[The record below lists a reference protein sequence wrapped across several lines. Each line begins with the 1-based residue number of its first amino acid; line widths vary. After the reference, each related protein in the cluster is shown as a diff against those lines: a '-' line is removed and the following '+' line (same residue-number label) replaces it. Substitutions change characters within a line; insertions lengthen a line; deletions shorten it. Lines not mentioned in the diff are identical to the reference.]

1 MTDLLSNIV
10 LGFGVAVTP
19 VNLFYCL
26 LGVTLGTMIG
36 ILPGIGPSA
45 TVALLLPITYTMP
58 DTAALIMLAGI
69 FYGAQYGGSTTAI
82 LVNLPG
88 ESSSVVTCIDGYAM
102 ARQGRAGV
110 ALATAALGSFFA
122 GTVATVL
129 IVVVAKPL
137 SAIALAFGPADYFS
151 LVIFG
156 LLFAVF
162 LSSGSPVKAVGMV
175 AFGIALSLVGIDP
188 TSGEQRF
195 TFGMAE
201 LFDGIDFV
209 VLAIGLLGVSEI
221 LFNLQQGVERDAD
234 TVKTGS
240 LMPTRQDFKQAF
252 PAVLRG
258 TALGSFLGV
267 LPGGGAIMS
276 SFASYALERKIA
288 KDPSRF
294 GKGAIEGLAGPE
306 SANNA
311 GAQTSFIPLLTL
323 GIPANGL
330 MALMVGAMMIQGITP
345 GPEVMQSRP
354 DLFWGLIASMWVGNL
369 LLLVLNLPLIGI
381 WVRLLGIPYRFLC
394 PAILMFCAIG
404 AYGLSYSVV
413 DVLFCAVFGIVGFFL
428 RKIGCEPAP
437 LVLGFVLGPLLEQ
450 NMRLGL
456 LISQGSFSTFVTH
469 PISATLLALSGMV
482 VIMMAM
488 PAIMRRRE
496 VVFQGDDD

>member
-1 MTDLLSNIV
+1 MIDLFANLI
-10 LGFGVAVTP
+10 LGLQVAVTP
-19 VNLFYCL
+19 VNLLYCFV
-26 LGVTLGTMIG
+26 GVTLGTMIG

-88 ESSSVVTCIDGYAM
+88 ESSSVVTCLDGHAM

-110 ALATAALGSFFA
+110 ALSIAALGSFFA

-129 IVVVAKPL
+129 IVLVAQPL
-137 SAIALAFGPADYFS
+137 SLVALAFGPADYFS
-151 LVIFG
+151 LVVFG
-156 LLFAVF
+156 LLFAVL
-162 LSSGSPVKAVGMV
+162 LSSGSPVKAVAMV
-175 AFGIALSLVGIDP
+175 VLGIGLSLVGIDP

-195 TFGMAE
+195 TFGQAE

-209 VLAIGLLGVSEI
+209 VLAIGLLGVSELLI
-221 LFNLQQGVERDAD
+221 NLQQGAERDVRAQ
-234 TVKTGS
+234 TTGRLLPS
-240 LMPTRQDFKQAF
+240 WLDLRRAF

-276 SFASYALERKIA
+276 SFASYALERKIS
-288 KDPSRF
+288 KHPEEF
-294 GKGAIEGLAGPE
+294 GHGAIEGLAGPE

-345 GPEVMQSRP
+345 GPEVINTRP
-354 DLFWGLIASMWVGNL
+354 DLFWGLIVSMWVGNL
-369 LLLVLNLPLIGI
+369 MLLVLNLPLIGI
-381 WVRLLGIPYRFLC
+381 WVRLLKVPYKYLC

-413 DVLFCAVFGIVGFFL
+413 DVLFCGMFGILGFFL
-428 RKIGCEPAP
+428 RRIGCEPAP

-450 NMRLGL
+450 NLRLSL
-456 LISQGSFSTFVTH
+456 LISQGNFLTFLTN
-469 PISATLLALSGMV
+469 PISGVLLAVSAIV
-482 VIMMAM
+482 VIAMAL
-488 PAIMRRRE
+488 PAISKRRD
-496 VVFQGDDD
+496 VVFQGED

>member
-122 GTVATVL
+122 GTVATIL

-221 LFNLQQGVERDAD
+221 LFNLQQGVERDAG
-234 TVKTGS
+234 TAKTGS
-240 LMPTRQDFKQAF
+240 LMPTKEDFRQAF

-294 GKGAIEGLAGPE
+294 GRGAIEGLAGPE

-381 WVRLLGIPYRFLC
+381 WVRLLGIPYRYLC

-456 LISQGSFSTFVTH
+456 LISQGSFSTFITH

>member
-221 LFNLQQGVERDAD
+221 LFNLQQSVERDAGAA
-234 TVKTGS
+234 KTGS

-413 DVLFCAVFGIVGFFL
+413 DVLFCAAFGIVGFFL

>member
-1 MTDLLSNIV
+1 MRW
-10 LGFGVAVTP
+10 
-19 VNLFYCL
+19 
-26 LGVTLGTMIG
+26 
-36 ILPGIGPSA
+36 SA
-45 TVALLLPITYTMP
+45 
-58 DTAALIMLAGI
+58 
-69 FYGAQYGGSTTAI
+69 
-82 LVNLPG
+82 
-88 ESSSVVTCIDGYAM
+88 
-102 ARQGRAGV
+102 R
-110 ALATAALGSFFA
+110 
-122 GTVATVL
+122 
-129 IVVVAKPL
+129 
-137 SAIALAFGPADYFS
+137 
-151 LVIFG
+151 
-156 LLFAVF
+156 
-162 LSSGSPVKAVGMV
+162 SP
-175 AFGIALSLVGIDP
+175 
-188 TSGEQRF
+188 
-195 TFGMAE
+195 
-201 LFDGIDFV
+201 
-209 VLAIGLLGVSEI
+209 
-221 LFNLQQGVERDAD
+221 
-234 TVKTGS
+234 
-240 LMPTRQDFKQAF
+240 
-252 PAVLRG
+252 
-258 TALGSFLGV
+258 
-267 LPGGGAIMS
+267 
-276 SFASYALERKIA
+276 KIH
-288 KDPSRF
+288 PRF

-456 LISQGSFSTFVTH
+456 LISQGDFSTFVSH
-469 PISATLLALSGMV
+469 PISATLLALSGIV

>member
-294 GKGAIEGLAGPE
+294 GKGAIEGLAGAE

-413 DVLFCAVFGIVGFFL
+413 DVLFCAVFGIVGFL

>member
-1 MTDLLSNIV
+1 MTDLFSNII

>member
-1 MTDLLSNIV
+1 MDTLANLA
-10 LGFGVAVTP
+10 LGLEVAITP
-19 VNLFYCL
+19 VNVLYCL

-88 ESSSVVTCIDGYAM
+88 ESSSVVTCLDGHAM

-129 IVVVAKPL
+129 IVVVATPL
-137 SAIALAFGPADYFS
+137 SKVALAFGPADYFS
-151 LVIFG
+151 LVVFG
-156 LLFAVF
+156 LLFAVL
-162 LSSGSPVKAVGMV
+162 LSSGSAIKAVAMV
-175 AFGIALSLVGIDP
+175 VLGIGLSLVGIDP
-188 TSGEQRF
+188 TSGEQRY
-195 TFGMAE
+195 TFGIPA

-221 LFNLQQGVERDAD
+221 LINLQGGAERQVSIAR
-234 TVKTGS
+234 TSSMV
-240 LMPTRQDFKQAF
+240 PTRTDVRRAI
-252 PAVLRG
+252 PAVVRG

-288 KDPSRF
+288 RYPDEF

-330 MALMVGAMMIQGITP
+330 MALLVGAMMIQGVTP
-345 GPEVMQSRP
+345 GPEVINTRP
-354 DLFWGLIASMWVGNL
+354 DLFWGLIVSMWVGNM
-369 LLLVLNLPLIGI
+369 LLLVLNLPMIGI
-381 WVRLLGIPYRFLC
+381 WVRLLSIPYKYLC
-394 PAILMFCAIG
+394 PAILMFCAVG

-413 DVLFCAVFGIVGFFL
+413 DVLFCGVFGLVGFFL

-450 NMRLGL
+450 NLRLSL
-456 LISQGSFSTFVTH
+456 LISQGNFMTFLTN
-469 PISATLLALSGMV
+469 PISAVLICVSVLV
-482 VIMMAM
+482 VIAMAL
-488 PAIMRRRE
+488 PSITRKRE
-496 VVFQGDDD
+496 VIFQGDDD

>member
-1 MTDLLSNIV
+1 MIDLFANLI
-10 LGFGVAVTP
+10 LGLQVAVTP
-19 VNLFYCL
+19 VNLLYCL
-26 LGVTLGTMIG
+26 VGVTLGTMIG

-88 ESSSVVTCIDGYAM
+88 ESSSVVTCLDGHAM

-110 ALATAALGSFFA
+110 ALSIAALGSFFA

-129 IVVVAKPL
+129 IVLVAQPL
-137 SAIALAFGPADYFS
+137 SLVALAFGPADYFS
-151 LVIFG
+151 LVVFG
-156 LLFAVF
+156 LLFAVL
-162 LSSGSPVKAVGMV
+162 LSSGSAVKAVAMV
-175 AFGIALSLVGIDP
+175 VLGIGLSLVGIDP

-195 TFGMAE
+195 TFGQAE

-209 VLAIGLLGVSEI
+209 VLAIGLLGVSELLI
-221 LFNLQQGVERDAD
+221 NLQQGAERDIR
-234 TVKTGS
+234 TQTTGRLLPS
-240 LMPTRQDFKQAF
+240 WLDLRRAF

-276 SFASYALERKIA
+276 SFASYALERKIS
-288 KDPSRF
+288 KHPEEF
-294 GKGAIEGLAGPE
+294 GHGAIEGLAGPE

-345 GPEVMQSRP
+345 GPEVINTRP
-354 DLFWGLIASMWVGNL
+354 DLFWGLIVSMWVGNL
-369 LLLVLNLPLIGI
+369 MLLVLNLPLIGI
-381 WVRLLGIPYRFLC
+381 WVRLLKVPYKYLC

-413 DVLFCAVFGIVGFFL
+413 DVLFCGMFGILGFFL

-450 NMRLGL
+450 NLRLSL
-456 LISQGSFSTFVTH
+456 LISQGNFLTFLTN
-469 PISATLLALSGMV
+469 PISGVLLAVSAIV
-482 VIMMAM
+482 VIAMAL
-488 PAIMRRRE
+488 PAISKRRD
-496 VVFQGDDD
+496 VVFQGED

>member
-1 MTDLLSNIV
+1 MTDLLANIA

-122 GTVATVL
+122 GTVATIL

-162 LSSGSPVKAVGMV
+162 LSSGSPVKAIGMV

-221 LFNLQQGVERDAD
+221 LFNLQQGVERDAG
-234 TVKTGS
+234 TTKTGS

-413 DVLFCAVFGIVGFFL
+413 DVLFCAVFGIVGFLL

>member
-1 MTDLLSNIV
+1 MSELLANLM

-19 VNLFYCL
+19 INLVYCL
-26 LGVTLGTMIG
+26 VGVTLGTLIG

-45 TVALLLPITYTMP
+45 TVALLLPITYAMP
-58 DTAALIMLAGI
+58 DTASLIMLAGI

-88 ESSSVVTCIDGYAM
+88 ESSSVVTCLDGYAM

-110 ALATAALGSFFA
+110 ALAMAALGSFFA
-122 GTVATVL
+122 GTVSTML
-129 IVVVAKPL
+129 IVAVAQPL
-137 SAIALAFGPADYFS
+137 SSVALAFGPADYFS

-156 LLFAVF
+156 LLFAVM
-162 LSSGSPVKAVGMV
+162 LSSGSPIKAVAMV
-175 AFGIALSLVGIDP
+175 IFGIALSLIGIDP
-188 TSGEQRF
+188 TSGEQRL
-195 TFGMAE
+195 TFGRVE
-201 LFDGIDFV
+201 LFDGINFV

-221 LFNLQQGVERDAD
+221 LINLQQGVKRE
-234 TVKTGS
+234 VGILKTGS
-240 LMPTRQDFKQAF
+240 LMPSRQDMKQAF
-252 PAVLRG
+252 PAVVRG
-258 TALGSFLGV
+258 TVVGSFLGV

-288 KDPSRF
+288 KDPTRF

-330 MALMVGAMMIQGITP
+330 MALLVGAMMIQGITP
-345 GPEVMQSRP
+345 GPEVMQLRP

-369 LLLVLNLPLIGI
+369 LLLVLNLPLIEI
-381 WVRLLGIPYRFLC
+381 WVRLLSIPYRFLC

-404 AYGLSYSVV
+404 AYGLSYSMV
-413 DVLFCAVFGIVGFFL
+413 DVLFCGLFGLLGFFL

-450 NMRLGL
+450 NMRLSL
-456 LISQGSFSTFVTH
+456 LISQGNFSTFITH
-469 PISATLLALSGMV
+469 PISAVLLAFAVLAL
-482 VIMMAM
+482 IMMAL
-488 PAIMRRRE
+488 PSIMRRRE
-496 VVFQGDDD
+496 IVFQGDED

>member
-1 MTDLLSNIV
+1 MTDLFSNII

-276 SFASYALERKIA
+276 SFASYALERKIS

>member
-1 MTDLLSNIV
+1 MTDLLANIA

-137 SAIALAFGPADYFS
+137 SAVALAFGPADYFS

-221 LFNLQQGVERDAD
+221 LFNLQQGVERDAGAA
-234 TVKTGS
+234 KTGS

>member
-1 MTDLLSNIV
+1 MTDLFSNII

-122 GTVATVL
+122 GTVATIL

-137 SAIALAFGPADYFS
+137 SAVALAFGPADYFS

-276 SFASYALERKIA
+276 SFASYAMERKIA

>member
-1 MTDLLSNIV
+1 MTDLLANIV

-137 SAIALAFGPADYFS
+137 SAVALAFGPADYFS

-175 AFGIALSLVGIDP
+175 AFGIGLSLVGIDP

-221 LFNLQQGVERDAD
+221 LFNLQQGVERDSGA
-234 TVKTGS
+234 VKTGS
-240 LMPTRQDFKQAF
+240 LMPTREDFKQAF

-456 LISQGSFSTFVTH
+456 LISKGSFSTFVTH
-469 PISATLLALSGMV
+469 PISATLLALSAIV

>member
-122 GTVATVL
+122 GTVATIL

-221 LFNLQQGVERDAD
+221 LFNLQQGVERDAG
-234 TVKTGS
+234 TAKTGS
-240 LMPTRQDFKQAF
+240 LMPTKEDFRQAF

-381 WVRLLGIPYRFLC
+381 WVRLLGIPYRYLC

-456 LISQGSFSTFVTH
+456 LISQGSFSTFITH
-469 PISATLLALSGMV
+469 PISATLLALSGTV

>member
-1 MTDLLSNIV
+1 MTDLLSNIA

-276 SFASYALERKIA
+276 SFASYALERKIS

-413 DVLFCAVFGIVGFFL
+413 DVLFCVVFGLVGFFL

>member
-1 MTDLLSNIV
+1 MTDLFSNII

-110 ALATAALGSFFA
+110 ALATAALGSFFS

>member
-1 MTDLLSNIV
+1 MTDLFSNII

-122 GTVATVL
+122 GTVATIL

-137 SAIALAFGPADYFS
+137 SAVALAFGPADYFS

-496 VVFQGDDD
+496 LVFQGDDD

>member
-1 MTDLLSNIV
+1 MTDLFSNII

-26 LGVTLGTMIG
+26 LGVTLGTIIG

-122 GTVATVL
+122 GTVATIL

-137 SAIALAFGPADYFS
+137 SAVALAFGPADYFS

>member
-201 LFDGIDFV
+201 LFDGIDFI

>member
-1 MTDLLSNIV
+1 MTDLFSNII

-122 GTVATVL
+122 GTVATIL

-137 SAIALAFGPADYFS
+137 SAVALAFGPADYFS

-437 LVLGFVLGPLLEQ
+437 LVP
-450 NMRLGL
+450 RIGL
-456 LISQGSFSTFVTH
+456 
-469 PISATLLALSGMV
+469 A
-482 VIMMAM
+482 
-488 PAIMRRRE
+488 
-496 VVFQGDDD
+496 

>member
-1 MTDLLSNIV
+1 MTDLFSNII

-122 GTVATVL
+122 GTVATIL

-137 SAIALAFGPADYFS
+137 SAVALAFGPADYFS

>member
-19 VNLFYCL
+19 INLFYCL

-88 ESSSVVTCIDGYAM
+88 KSSSVVTCIDGYAM

-221 LFNLQQGVERDAD
+221 LFNLQQGVERDAG
-234 TVKTGS
+234 TAKTGS

-488 PAIMRRRE
+488 PTIMRRRE

>member
-311 GAQTSFIPLLTL
+311 GAQTSFLPLLTL